1 VELGLVKAEIKT
13 TAQAL
18 VLNVEKTLATEYLA
32 LAKQLRAEGIRTEV
46 YGGDDKLGKQMK
58 YADRAGVPVV
68 ILIGSRERDAGV
80 VKLKILRENREV
92 DVPAG
97 DLMAQIRALLGA

>member
-1 VELGLVKAEIKT
+1 
-13 TAQAL
+13 
-18 VLNVEKTLATEYLA
+18 
-32 LAKQLRAEGIRTEV
+32 
-46 YGGDDKLGKQMK
+46 
-58 YADRAGVPVV
+58 VPVV